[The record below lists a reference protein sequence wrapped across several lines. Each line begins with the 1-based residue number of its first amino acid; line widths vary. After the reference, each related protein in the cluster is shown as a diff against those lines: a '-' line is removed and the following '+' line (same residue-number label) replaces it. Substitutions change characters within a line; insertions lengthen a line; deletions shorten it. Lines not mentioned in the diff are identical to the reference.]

1 MDVVIPIVF
10 PDYLIAVN
18 TPPTEVDILPWFD
31 FDNIRIPKTKN
42 RVPELGHAGV
52 LFMNGKS
59 GVTKYFEYGRYDREN
74 LGLVRRIPL
83 KNDVSVNEGRVVL
96 KSLKNPLREISRK
109 AGQGGRISGVYIE
122 VEGKY
127 KAMLD
132 YAKLRMKQNVNKTRE
147 PYDLLSN
154 SCIHFV
160 KKVVE
165 VSGSETPWML
175 DPRPNSYIGEF
186 RDDYPDLDYDRKT
199 DRLVIEG
206 LGGF

>member
-18 TPPTEVDILPWFD
+18 TPPTEIDILPWFD
-31 FDNIRIPKTKN
+31 FDDIRVPKTKN

-52 LFMNGKS
+52 LFINGKT

-74 LGLVRRIPL
+74 LGLVRRIPIS
-83 KNDVSVNEGRVVL
+83 DVSTTEGKVVL
-96 KSLKNPLREISRK
+96 KSLKKPLREISRK

-127 KAMLD
+127 QAMLT
-132 YAKLRMKQNVNKTRE
+132 YAKLRMKQNVNKSRE
-147 PYDLLSN
+147 PYSLLSN

-165 VSGSETPWML
+165 VAGVETPWML

-186 RDDYPDLDYDRKT
+186 RDDYPDLDYERKT
-199 DRLVIEG
+199 DILGIEN
-206 LGGF
+206 LGKY